1 MSEDPV
7 IRLVNV
13 EFLRPGPPN
22 NQLLSPLTPY
32 LAVCGETGAGV
43 VHVPYEHGRFER
55 VLKQLRYETG
65 DPEDRL
71 AMLHDLGAEMGKLL
85 GGVPGLPGSLSA
97 GMNQPGALIHLRLTL
112 SASELA
118 LLPFELA
125 KTPVTDNMT
134 GESWLSLHT
143 RPPVCLTR
151 HIRTVSPESVVW
163 PERPRILFIT
173 GDPENVPHEEHRRVL
188 VEAIKQFLYPEDDD
202 QKIDDEDRMRFGD
215 LLTILIYPT
224 LDEVMAECRKNRYTH
239 VHVLAHGDLID
250 SSPGSYGIVLRGPED
265 APDVVSGDRFR
276 TAIISVHHRPA
287 VVTLAS
293 CDSANVGTVVIP
305 GASFAHQLHEA
316 GIPLVVASQFPLS
329 VDGSVP
335 LTKRLYNGF
344 LWGEHPLLSLQE
356 ARAELHARFTANWH
370 DWASLVVYEA
380 LPRDFSDQLDALL
393 YRQTKRAMDAALE
406 KIDRAVE
413 KKGSKSDPSELEQE
427 VEYAVGRF
435 NLNGQYGVECLGLR
449 ASSRKRIAQARF
461 KLGGKSKDPYDLLD
475 EARIDYL
482 RAVRDLMVNNSRPLQ
497 RIATQHWLLVQVA
510 SLSSVLGIE
519 PSAGTWEAARLN
531 AELYC
536 DHHDPEQR
544 AWAHGSLAELWLVR
558 LADPSLEEEDRRKI
572 QEKAIR
578 EAEALGHFYPGRDE
592 FPVRSTRR
600 QFERYLSWWGD
611 ESFAKLVE
619 ERRPDSREPW
629 AAPFGVK
636 ETAERL
642 VKVLERKK
650 PDGGGG
656 TSEAAGGSP
665 AAGEGG
671 GTPPPAPASPSS
683 GSSGSEPAPAG
694 AKRGRSLSK
703 PAAPPR
709 AAKRRTAPFFDIEA
723 LPAGHGDSLWIEYGD
738 EATTHRWLIDCGT
751 QQTYRPLLQRVDALS
766 QGERF
771 LELFV
776 MSHIDSD
783 HIGGA
788 LPFFRAVERGLRFGD
803 VWFNGWRHISGRLG
817 ARQGEMFS
825 TAIQDFNLP
834 WNAWRDGGPVV
845 VREDE
850 ALPEHV
856 LPGGMRLTLLSPT
869 PDRLK
874 KLGPVWQR
882 ELKRYGLEPGSRVD
896 YRKFLKGTPST
907 SKDVNALADEPFGGD
922 NGAPNGTSIALLA
935 EFGGASALLAADAHA
950 PVLVQSIDKL
960 LRQRG
965 LERLKVDVFKVSH
978 HGSQNNVSTE
988 LVQRLD
994 CSRYLVSTNGYHF
1007 CHPDRQAIARLIKY
1021 GKQEGRRPEFYFNYK
1036 SQYNEVWS
1044 EPGLQ
1049 EKYEYSASYP
1059 PDDQPGTTVSLLSE
1073 GD

>member
-43 VHVPYEHGRFER
+43 VHVPYEHGRFDR
-55 VLKQLRYETG
+55 LLKQLRYETG

-71 AMLHDLGAEMGKLL
+71 AMLHDLGTEMGKLL
-85 GGVPGLPGSLSA
+85 GGVPGLPGALTSGSS
-97 GMNQPGALIHLRLTL
+97 QTGALIHLRLTL

-125 KTPVTDNMT
+125 KTPVTDSVT
-134 GESWLSLHT
+134 GENWLSLHT

-151 HIRTVSPESVVW
+151 HIRTVSPESVIW
-163 PERPRILFIT
+163 PERPRILFIA
-173 GDPENVPHEEHRRVL
+173 GDPENVPHKEHRQVL
-188 VEAIKQFLYPEDDD
+188 VEAIQRFRYPEDGD
-202 QKIDDEDRMRFGD
+202 QKIADEERTRFGD
-215 LLTILIYPT
+215 LLTILIYPS

-239 VHVLAHGDLID
+239 IHVLAHGDLMD
-250 SSPGSYGIVLRGPED
+250 SSPGSYGIVLRGPEG

-276 TAIISVHHRPA
+276 TAITSVHHRPA

-335 LTKRLYNGF
+335 LTERLYNGF
-344 LWGEHPLLSLQE
+344 LWGEHPLLLLQE
-356 ARAELHARFTANWH
+356 ARAELHARFTASWH

-380 LPRDFSDQLDALL
+380 LPRDFSDQLDALR

-406 KIDRAVE
+406 KIDKAVE
-413 KKGSKSDPSELEQE
+413 AKDGTSDPSELERD

-435 NLNGQYGVECLGLR
+435 NLDGQYGVECRGLR
-449 ASSRKRIAQARF
+449 ASSLKRIAQARF
-461 KLGGKSKDPYDLLD
+461 KLGGKSSAKDPYEPLD
-475 EARIDYL
+475 EARLEYL
-482 RAVRDLMVNNSRPLQ
+482 NAARGLLVSNSRTLQ
-497 RIATQHWLLVQVA
+497 RIATVHWVLVQVA
-510 SLSSVLGIE
+510 SLSMVLGLDSDDGVWKAAKL
-519 PSAGTWEAARLN
+519 SAD
-531 AELYC
+531 LYC
-536 DHHDPEQR
+536 EHHDPEQR
-544 AWAHGSLAELWLVR
+544 AWAHASLAELWLVR
-558 LADPSLEEEDRRKI
+558 LADPGLTGEERRRI
-572 QEKAIR
+572 HEEAVR
-578 EAEALGHFYPGRDE
+578 EAKALGDFYPGQDE
-592 FPVRSTRR
+592 FPVKSSRR
-600 QFERYLSWWGD
+600 QFERYLTWWGD
-611 ESFAKLVE
+611 PELVKRVE
-619 ERRPDSREPW
+619 EHQPGRRQPW
-629 AAPFGVK
+629 GAPYSVK

-642 VKVLERKK
+642 VAILRRKK
-650 PDGGGG
+650 PAGEEGAAETKG
-656 TSEAAGGSP
+656 SAGGS
-665 AAGEGG
+665 AASGNGG
-671 GTPPPAPASPSS
+671 ATS
-683 GSSGSEPAPAG
+683 GSTSGSEPAPTG
-694 AKRGRSLSK
+694 GKRGRSLSK
-703 PAAPPR
+703 PSAAPR

-825 TAIQDFNLP
+825 TAIQDFGLP
-834 WNAWRDGGPVV
+834 WNAWRDGGPIV
-845 VREDE
+845 VRDEE

-856 LPGGMRLTLLSPT
+856 LSGGMKLTLLSPT

-882 ELKRYGLEPGSRVD
+882 ELKRYGLEPGTRVD

-907 SKDVNALADEPFGGD
+907 SKDVDALADEPFGGD

-950 PVLVQSIDKL
+950 PVLVRSIDKL
-960 LRQRG
+960 LKQRG

-994 CSRYLVSTNGYHF
+994 CSGYLVSTNGYHF

-1021 GKQEGRRPEFYFNYK
+1021 GGREGRRPKLYFNYK
-1036 SQYNEVWS
+1036 SQYNAVWS

-1049 EKYEYSASYP
+1049 ERYEYTASYP
-1059 PDDQPGTTVSLLSE
+1059 PDDQPGTTVSLLAE

>member
-1 MSEDPV
+1 MSEDPT
-7 IRLVNV
+7 IRLVSV

-55 VLKQLRYETG
+55 LLKQLRYETG

-85 GGVPGLPGSLSA
+85 GGVPGLPGSLSS

-125 KTPVTDNMT
+125 KTPVTGSMT
-134 GESWLSLHT
+134 GENWLSLNT
-143 RPPVCLTR
+143 RPPVCVTR
-151 HIRTVSPESVVW
+151 NIRTVSPENVIW

-173 GDPENVPHEEHRRVL
+173 GDPSNVPHEEHRGVL
-188 VEAIKQFLYPEDDD
+188 EAAIQRFRYPRRDDP
-202 QKIDDEDRMRFGD
+202 KEEGEGCTRFGE
-215 LLTILIYPT
+215 LLTILVYPA
-224 LDEVMAECRKNRYTH
+224 LDQVMEECRKHHYTH
-239 VHVLAHGDLID
+239 IHVLAHGDLD
-250 SSPGSYGIVLRGPED
+250 ETSPGFYGLVLRGPD
-265 APDVVSGDRFR
+265 GAPDVVSGDRFR
-276 TAIISVHHRPA
+276 TAITSVHHRPT

-293 CDSANVGTVVIP
+293 CDSANVGTVVTP

-316 GIPLVVASQFPLS
+316 GIPLVVAAQFPLS
-329 VDGSVP
+329 IEGSVP
-335 LTKRLYNGF
+335 LTERLYKGL
-344 LWGEHPLLSLQE
+344 LWGEHPLLVLQE

-380 LPRDFSDQLDALL
+380 LPRNFSDQLDAIR

-406 KIDRAVE
+406 KIDNAVE
-413 KKGSKSDPSELEQE
+413 KEGGSDPSKLERD
-427 VEYAVGRF
+427 VEYAIGRF
-435 NLNGQYGVECLGLR
+435 PLNGQYGVECIGLR
-449 ASSRKRIAQARF
+449 ASSLKRIAQARF
-461 KLGGKSKDPYDLLD
+461 KLGGKASSKDPYELLD
-475 EARIDYL
+475 EARLEYH
-482 RAVRDLMVNNSRPLQ
+482 RAVRGLLVNNSQTVQ
-497 RIATQHWLLVQVA
+497 RLATVHWVLVQVA
-510 SLSSVLGIE
+510 SLSMVLGIE
-519 PSAGTWEAARLN
+519 PDPGIWAAARLS

-536 DHHDPEQR
+536 EHHDLEQR

-558 LADPSLEEEDRRKI
+558 LADPGLTDPERQKI
-572 QEKAIR
+572 QEAALR
-578 EAEALGHFYPGRDE
+578 EAKALGDFYPGQDD
-592 FPVRSTRR
+592 FPVKSTRR

-611 ESFAKLVE
+611 ERFVKLVKTHQ
-619 ERRPDSREPW
+619 SKAREW
-629 AAPFGVK
+629 WDDQYDVK
-636 ETAERL
+636 ATARRL
-642 VKVLERKK
+642 VDVLQRRK
-650 PDGGGG
+650 PVGENEPEEPAAASGGGDA
-656 TSEAAGGSP
+656 TP
-665 AAGEGG
+665 D
-671 GTPPPAPASPSS
+671 PPPAPPPAGP
-683 GSSGSEPAPAG
+683 GPAPVG
-694 AKRGRSLSK
+694 AKPKKLSSK
-703 PAAPPR
+703 PAPPPPR
-709 AAKRRTAPFFDIEA
+709 SAPRRTAPFFDIEA

-751 QQTYRPLLQRVDALS
+751 QQTARPLLQRVDGLS

-825 TAIQDFNLP
+825 TAIQDFDLP
-834 WNAWRDGGPVV
+834 WNAWLDGGPIV
-845 VREDE
+845 VREE
-850 ALPEHV
+850 EPLPEHV
-856 LPGGMRLTLLSPT
+856 LPGGMKLTLLSPT

-874 KLGPVWQR
+874 KLGPAWQR
-882 ELKRYGLEPGSRVD
+882 ELKRYGLEPGARVD
-896 YRKFLKGTPST
+896 YGKFLKGTPST
-907 SKDVNALADEPFGGD
+907 SKDVDALADEAFGGD

-935 EFGGASALLAADAHA
+935 EFGGVSALLAADAHA

-960 LRQRG
+960 LKQRG

-1021 GKQEGRRPEFYFNYK
+1021 GGQEGQRPKLYFNYK

-1044 EPGLQ
+1044 EPELR
-1049 EKYEYSASYP
+1049 EKYDYSASYP
-1059 PDDQPGTTVSLLSE
+1059 PADQPGTVVSLLE
-1073 GD
+1073 GRD

>member
-43 VHVPYEHGRFER
+43 VHVPYEHGRFDR
-55 VLKQLRYETG
+55 LLKQLRYETG

-71 AMLHDLGAEMGKLL
+71 AMLHDLGTEMGKLL
-85 GGVPGLPGSLSA
+85 GGVPGLPGALTFGSS
-97 GMNQPGALIHLRLTL
+97 QTGALIHLRLTL

-125 KTPVTDNMT
+125 KTPVTDSVT
-134 GESWLSLHT
+134 GENWLSLHT

-151 HIRTVSPESVVW
+151 HIRTVSPEGVIW
-163 PERPRILFIT
+163 PERPRILFIA
-173 GDPENVPHEEHRRVL
+173 GDPENVPHKEHRQVL
-188 VEAIKQFLYPEDDD
+188 VEAIQRFRYPEDGD
-202 QKIDDEDRMRFGD
+202 QKIADEERTRFGD
-215 LLTILIYPT
+215 LLTILIYPS

-239 VHVLAHGDLID
+239 IHVLAHGDLMD
-250 SSPGSYGIVLRGPED
+250 SSPGSYGIVLRGPEG

-276 TAIISVHHRPA
+276 TAITSVHHRPA

-344 LWGEHPLLSLQE
+344 LWGEHPLLLLQE
-356 ARAELHARFTANWH
+356 ARAELHARFTASWH

-380 LPRDFSDQLDALL
+380 LPRDFSDQLDALR

-406 KIDRAVE
+406 KIDKAVE
-413 KKGSKSDPSELEQE
+413 AKDGTSDPSELERD

-435 NLNGQYGVECLGLR
+435 NLDGQYGVECRGLR
-449 ASSRKRIAQARF
+449 ASSLKRIAQARF
-461 KLGGKSKDPYDLLD
+461 KLGGKSSTKDPYEPLD
-475 EARIDYL
+475 EARLEYL
-482 RAVRDLMVNNSRPLQ
+482 NAARGLLVSNSRTLQ
-497 RIATQHWLLVQVA
+497 RIATVHWVLVQVA
-510 SLSSVLGIE
+510 SLSMVLGLDSDDGIWKAAKL
-519 PSAGTWEAARLN
+519 SAD
-531 AELYC
+531 LYC
-536 DHHDPEQR
+536 EHHDPEQR
-544 AWAHGSLAELWLVR
+544 AWAHASLAELWLVR
-558 LADPSLEEEDRRKI
+558 LADPDLTGEERRTI
-572 QEKAIR
+572 HEEAVR
-578 EAEALGHFYPGRDE
+578 EAKALGDFYPGQDE
-592 FPVRSTRR
+592 FPVKSSRR
-600 QFERYLSWWGD
+600 QFERYLTWWGD
-611 ESFAKLVE
+611 PELVKRVE
-619 ERRPDSREPW
+619 EHQPGRRQPW
-629 AAPFGVK
+629 DAPYGVK
-636 ETAERL
+636 KTAERL
-642 VKVLERKK
+642 VAILRRKK
-650 PDGGGG
+650 PAGEEGAAETKG
-656 TSEAAGGSP
+656 SAGGSKP
-665 AAGEGG
+665 SGNGG
-671 GTPPPAPASPSS
+671 ATS
-683 GSSGSEPAPAG
+683 GSTSGSEPAPTG
-694 AKRGRSLSK
+694 GKRGRSLSK
-703 PAAPPR
+703 PSAAPR

-751 QQTYRPLLQRVDALS
+751 QQTYRPLLQRVDALP

-825 TAIQDFNLP
+825 TAIQDFGLP
-834 WNAWRDGGPVV
+834 WNAWRDGGPIV
-845 VREDE
+845 VRDEE

-856 LPGGMRLTLLSPT
+856 LPGGMKLTLLSPT

-882 ELKRYGLEPGSRVD
+882 ELKRYGLEPGTRVD

-907 SKDVNALADEPFGGD
+907 SKDVDALADEPFGGD

-960 LRQRG
+960 LKQRG

-1021 GKQEGRRPEFYFNYK
+1021 GGREGRRPKLYFNYK
-1036 SQYNEVWS
+1036 SQYNAVWS

-1049 EKYEYSASYP
+1049 ERYEYTASYP
-1059 PDDQPGTTVSLLSE
+1059 PDDQPGTTVSLLAE